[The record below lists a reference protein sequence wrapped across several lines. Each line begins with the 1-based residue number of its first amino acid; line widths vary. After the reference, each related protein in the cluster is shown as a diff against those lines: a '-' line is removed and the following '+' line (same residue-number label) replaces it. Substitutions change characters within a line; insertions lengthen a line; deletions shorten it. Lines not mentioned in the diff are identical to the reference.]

1 MLIHEGA
8 IKRGIKLIVVIFAA
22 ILLVG
27 GVGSAYAIT
36 SSSNNYQLTEQQFS
50 AGSNLDSCSTQYC
63 AQVTIGDPT
72 AAPRSNSA
80 SFTSGSTSDEP
91 VIEVIIE
98 PGASNLGTLTTENT
112 ATKTTTIRIRS
123 FLSGGYLLQI
133 MGDPPRFEGH
143 TLRTSSTPELS
154 TPGKEQ
160 FGLNLVKNSL
170 LNVGENPLQVP
181 DDGQI
186 FGEPTDN
193 YKTADRFMYSDGDVV
208 ARSLLDSGRTD
219 YTITMMVNIASTTPA
234 GHYSGDFAAIVMP
247 GY

>member
-1 MLIHEGA
+1 M
-8 IKRGIKLIVVIFAA
+8 IVAVAA
-22 ILLVG
+22 VLLLG
-27 GVGSAYAIT
+27 GVGTAYAIT
-36 SSSNNYQLTEQQFS
+36 SSSNSYQLTEEQFN

-72 AAPRSNSA
+72 AAPRSGSA
-80 SFTSGSTSDEP
+80 SFTSSSGSDEP

-98 PGASNLGTLTTENT
+98 PGESNLGTLTSEQT

-133 MGDPPRFEGH
+133 MGDPPKFAGH
-143 TLRTSSTPELS
+143 TLATSSIPELA

-170 LNVGENPLQVP
+170 LNVGEDPVQVP
-181 DDGQI
+181 GDGAI
-186 FGEPTDN
+186 FGAAAEKYDQ
-193 YKTADRFMYSDGDVV
+193 ADKFMYNSGDVV
-208 ARSLLDSGRTD
+208 AKSLLDSGRTD
-219 YTITMMVNIASTTPA
+219 YTLTMMVNIASTTPA
-234 GHYSGDFAAIVMP
+234 GHYSGDFSAIVMP